1 MIIKSIDELRN
12 ALKVLLTSNVRIGIL
27 GASAGSGLMASLAS
41 ISGISAAFVE
51 AHFPHSKEATCEY
64 LGFTPE
70 NFVCMETALE
80 QAMRAYYRAYQPGNK
95 RTLGIGAT
103 AAIASGTAHRG
114 DHRVWVAAFSED
126 HVSVYYA
133 KLQKGV
139 GDEVRSRDSLACDL
153 LIGGAILR
161 AVGEDVDTQLP
172 DNVEFMDFYPYP
184 KNRTVI
190 LLEQRPYFRS
200 DGARLTFDEMK
211 EDLGI
216 SQFSESLLPCGA
228 IIFPG
233 SFNPPHFGHL
243 GIADAC
249 TSKYSMPVVFA
260 IDSNPP
266 HKGSFN
272 QLEPWE
278 LIRRAKLLKGRNV
291 LFTWNAPYYVNK
303 AQILPYCPMIIGVD
317 SFQRMLESRWGLTPE
332 ELNQAF
338 RKYGTKIIVPDR
350 INEKGELVT
359 INDFDNT
366 LYFPCERLQV
376 RFDVSSTEIR
386 NKLAMGN

>member
-1 MIIKSIDELRN
+1 MIIKSMGDLRDS
-12 ALKVLLTSNVRIGIL
+12 LKVLLTSDVRIAIL
-27 GASAGSGLMASLAS
+27 GASAGSGLMASLAG

-51 AHFPHSKEATCEY
+51 AHFPHAKEATCDY
-64 LGFTPE
+64 LGFTPD

-95 RTLGIGAT
+95 RTLGIGTT

-139 GDEVRSRDSLACDL
+139 GDEVRGRDGVACDL
-153 LIGGAILR
+153 LIGEAILR
-161 AVGEDVDTQLP
+161 AVGGEVDVQLP
-172 DNVEFMDFYPYP
+172 DNVEGTEFYP
-184 KNRTVI
+184 KAKKVAVE
-190 LLEQRPYFRS
+190 LLARRPYFRS
-200 DGARLTFDEMK
+200 DGSRLTWDKMK

-216 SQFSESLLPCGA
+216 SQFSESLLPRGA

-243 GIADAC
+243 GIADTC
-249 TSKYSMPVVFA
+249 TAKYNLPVVFA

-266 HKGSFN
+266 HKGELK

-291 LFTWNAPYYVNK
+291 LFTWNAPYFINK

-317 SFQRMLESRWGLTPE
+317 SFQRMLEPRWGLTPE

-338 RKYGTKIIVPDR
+338 RKYGIKIIVPDR
-350 INEKGELVT
+350 INDKGALVT
-359 INDFDNT
+359 INDFENS
-366 LYFPCERLQV
+366 LYLPCERLQV

-386 NKLAMGN
+386 NKLATGT